1 MKAQASTRPSCGD
14 GRSWRVVDDLA
25 RDYPVIP
32 AELDAVEAF
41 LMPLVHALL
50 AGESNTQPGKT
61 IPDNP
66 PMPTPTHKRR
76 NELRNRTY
84 RSLTSGGRRSPI
96 APRAAGVSP

>member
-50 AGESNTQPGKT
+50 ANASETQTGKT
-61 IPDNP
+61 NPDTVAIR
-66 PMPTPTHKRR
+66 TPTHKRR
-76 NELRNRTY
+76 NEL
-84 RSLTSGGRRSPI
+84 LPEEI
-96 APRAAGVSP
+96 